1 MYRHT
6 NARKTEPFIKH
17 QNVPRALRLLLHG
30 EESPVPDVCKRWN
43 CEDVAQLAF
52 DDRGEEVGN
61 KDSVK
66 PHLITPAELRDL
78 V

>member
-1 MYRHT
+1 M
-6 NARKTEPFIKH
+6 
-17 QNVPRALRLLLHG
+17 LHG
-30 EESPVPDVCKRWN
+30 EESPVPDVSKRWN

-52 DDRGEEVGN
+52 DDRGKEVAN

-66 PHLITPAELRDL
+66 PHLITPAELSDL